1 MFYQIKL
8 LHYPNVSCVWLGLT
22 CIGIVVRVTELIP
35 LLLEAFGQKLQW
47 ADNFNASVVNYAK
60 IATPE

>member
-1 MFYQIKL
+1 MTVDPICRGPFWAT
-8 LHYPNVSCVWLGLT
+8 PFE
-22 CIGIVVRVTELIP
+22 IVYEPEVVELIP